1 MRTTIELPDE
11 LLKRAKS
18 RAALDGV
25 SLKEFFVEAVEQK
38 LTPPM
43 KKVRRPPPSIGDP
56 NGPKVPDVTPEQMEE
71 AMIPIQPYVDEYLRS
86 RR

>member
-18 RAALDGV
+18 RAALEGV

-38 LTPPM
+38 LTPPV
-43 KKVRRPPPSIGDP
+43 KKRRLEIPAISTGGPPI
-56 NGPKVPDVTPEQMEE
+56 PDLTPEQIAE
-71 AMIPIQPYVDEYLRS
+71 AMIPIEPYVDEFLRS